1 LTHLQAGDIVP
12 AMKSLRKFVED
23 DCGGA
28 AGAADIVRFYEGQVS
43 VDEVRRV
50 LDETDCPLVGRSR
63 VVTPAFADDV
73 EEAIDELF
81 EPDDEETDDEDAD
94 DEDAE
99 DEEADEGDEERAD
112 DE

>member
-1 LTHLQAGDIVP
+1 MVL
-12 AMKSLRKFVED
+12 AMSSLRKFIED
-23 DCGGA
+23 QCGGA
-28 AGAADIVRFYEGQVS
+28 AGAADIVRFYKGQAS
-43 VDEVRRV
+43 IDEVRRV

-73 EEAIDELF
+73 QEAIDDLF
-81 EPDDEETDDEDAD
+81 EPDDEEIDDEETDDE
-94 DEDAE
+94 EAE